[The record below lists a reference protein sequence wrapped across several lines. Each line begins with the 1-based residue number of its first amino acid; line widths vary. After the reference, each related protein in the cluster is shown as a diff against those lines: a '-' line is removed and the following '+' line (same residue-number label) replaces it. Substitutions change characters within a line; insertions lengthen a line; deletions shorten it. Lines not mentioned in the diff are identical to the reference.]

1 MGRFYNIRTR
11 SHKKTNNQCVDMR
24 WFLKNRIMHV
34 LIVGKPLKEGFF
46 MTLER
51 ESRMI

>member
-1 MGRFYNIRTR
+1 
-11 SHKKTNNQCVDMR
+11 MR
-24 WFLKNRIMHV
+24 WFLTNRIMHV

-51 ESRMI
+51 ESRMMSPNALSVANLWQTCD